1 MGHQQDDNHLSTH
14 PWIDFKLDLRGI
26 SHATWLALGE
36 CASKCDH
43 IASTPLRPDLRD
55 ELHRVYLAKGA
66 RATTA
71 IEGNTLSEEEV
82 LKAVSNELRVGPSK
96 EYLRQEV
103 QNIIAACNM
112 ITSRI
117 AEKHEPSITVDLL
130 CEYNALVLRDVPVA
144 DEVQPGQVRR
154 HNVSVLGYRGADR
167 RDVHKLTDRFCHWL
181 EHDLAP
187 LTEQLGPVVAAI
199 LRAIVA
205 HLYVAWIHPFG
216 DGNGRTARLLEF
228 DILLQSGVPSP
239 AAHLLSNHYNATRS
253 EYYRQ
258 LDLASKTRS
267 PIGFVEY
274 AITGFRDGLREQL
287 AKITEQV
294 RDIVWRNYVW
304 ELFRDLGSKSQSGR
318 RQRHL
323 ALDMS
328 LQPEGVEISHV
339 PMLTVRQQEDYKGK
353 TMKTVSRDIN
363 KLIEMGLVV
372 RKGKRYFANR
382 EIITP
387 YLPLR
392 RSEPG
397 RI

>member
-1 MGHQQDDNHLSTH
+1 
-14 PWIDFKLDLRGI
+14 
-26 SHATWLALGE
+26 
-36 CASKCDH
+36 
-43 IASTPLRPDLRD
+43 
-55 ELHRVYLAKGA
+55 VYLAKGA

-82 LKAVSNELRVGPSK
+82 LKAVSNELRVPPSK

-103 QNIIAACNM
+103 RNIIAACNL

-117 AEKHEPSITVDLL
+117 AQRQEPPITAELL
-130 CEYNALVLRDVPVA
+130 CEYNALVLKDVPVA
-144 DEVQPGQVRR
+144 EEIQPGRIRR
-154 HNVSVLGYRGADR
+154 HNVGVLGYRGADS
-167 RDVHKLTDRFCHWL
+167 RDVHKLTERFCHWL

-187 LTEQLGPVVAAI
+187 LGGQLGPVMAAI

-228 DILLQSGVPSP
+228 DILLRSGVPSP

-258 LDLASKTRS
+258 LDLASKTRN
-267 PIGFVEY
+267 PMGFAEY
-274 AITGFRDGLREQL
+274 AIAGFRDGLREQL

-304 ELFRDLGSKSQSGR
+304 ELFRDLGSKSQSAR

-323 ALDMS
+323 ALDIS
-328 LQPEGVEISHV
+328 LQSEGVEKSHV
-339 PMLTVRQQEDYKGK
+339 PMLTARQQEDYKGK
-353 TMKTVSRDIN
+353 TMKTASRDIN
-363 KLIEMGLVV
+363 KLIEVGLVV
-372 RKGKRYFANR
+372 RNGKRYFANR

-392 RSEPG
+392 RGEPE